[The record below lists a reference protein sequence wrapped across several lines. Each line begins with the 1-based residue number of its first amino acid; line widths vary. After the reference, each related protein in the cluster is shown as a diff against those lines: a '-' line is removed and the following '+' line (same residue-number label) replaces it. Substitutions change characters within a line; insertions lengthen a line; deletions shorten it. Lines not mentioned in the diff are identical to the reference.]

1 MKISKTI
8 LSLRN
13 EITLWRKQGL
23 TIAFVPTMGHLHAG
37 HIELVNAARKKCDKV
52 VVSIFVNP
60 LQFNETA
67 DFSAYPKTLVQDQDK
82 LTDAQTDMLYLPD
95 VEEMYPV
102 SQESIT
108 KVIVPE
114 IGSELEGAF
123 RPGHFDGVSTVVL
136 KLFNQVMPDI
146 AFFGEKDFQQLLL
159 VKKMVNDLNVSIEIQ
174 SVATQRE
181 ADGLAMSSRNTRLT
195 PAQRAIAP
203 ELFGVLNELAEQ
215 LKKGDA
221 DIKML
226 EGQALKRLKLAGFEP
241 EYISVRNAL
250 NLLPADDNTGH
261 RVVLGAARLG
271 EVRLIDNLSIDQVA
285 PVR

>member
-8 LSLRN
+8 LSLRS
-13 EITLWRKQGL
+13 EIKLWREQGL

-52 VVSIFVNP
+52 VVSVFVNP
-60 LQFNETA
+60 LQFNETG
-67 DFSAYPKTLVQDQDK
+67 DFAAYPKTLVQDQDK
-82 LTDAQTDMLYLPD
+82 LTDAQTDILYLPD
-95 VEEMYPV
+95 AGEMYPV

-108 KVIVPE
+108 KVTVPE

-136 KLFNQVMPDI
+136 KLFNQVMPDV

-159 VKKMVNDLNVSIEIQ
+159 VKKMVNDLDMSIEIQ

-181 ADGLAMSSRNTRLT
+181 ADGLAMSSRNSRLT
-195 PAQRAIAP
+195 QVQRVIAP
-203 ELFGVLNELAEQ
+203 ELFGVLKELAEN
-215 LKKGDA
+215 LKNGQA
-221 DIKML
+221 EIKTL
-226 EGQALKRLKLAGFEP
+226 EEQALKRLQLAGFEP
-241 EYISVRNAL
+241 EYISVRNTH
-250 NLLPADDNTGH
+250 NLLPASNNAGH

-271 EVRLIDNLSIDQVA
+271 DIRLIDNLTID
-285 PVR
+285 